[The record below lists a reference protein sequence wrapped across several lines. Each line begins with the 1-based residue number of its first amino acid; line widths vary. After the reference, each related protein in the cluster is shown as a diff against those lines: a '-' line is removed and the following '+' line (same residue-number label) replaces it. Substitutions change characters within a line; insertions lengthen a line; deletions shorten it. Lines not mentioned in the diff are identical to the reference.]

1 MLHGQINEKNVSLQ
15 FSDNS
20 LSHFN
25 LPLTFSTTSL
35 WSFPRIY
42 EHTVTDVHPSE
53 QHVWSPNT
61 QEYGGHP
68 LVCRCSVVT
77 VRIITIL
84 CIVPLKLQCWVAEA
98 YFLYKSSSPRASYEK
113 NARKVK
119 WGSQSVHHKSRSSTC
134 AWTSAAECTKPFQTQ
149 AELLH
154 DFEGACVCLLW
165 RWGIYHGRVA
175 NYRWWKSGKSET
187 SPLKLNS
194 PWLSW
199 NRWLNFALWYIIYAI
214 WCNKTDQRMDINR
227 GVKGNLNCYCTHA
240 KACHFGIWTVR

>member
-1 MLHGQINEKNVSLQ
+1 MLHGQINEKNVFLQ

-84 CIVPLKLQCWVAEA
+84 CVVPLKLQCWVAEA

-154 DFEGACVCLLW
+154 DWLWGCLCVFT
-165 RWGIYHGRVA
+165 VA
-175 NYRWWKSGKSET
+175 LRNLSRSCGK
-187 SPLKLNS
+187 
-194 PWLSW
+194 LSMVKVGKKW
-199 NRWLNFALWYIIYAI
+199 
-214 WCNKTDQRMDINR
+214 DI
-227 GVKGNLNCYCTHA
+227 VI
-240 KACHFGIWTVR
+240 KAEFPMAQLEQMIEFRFVIHNICHLV